1 MEKTTLKDRRSNKMS
16 LHKIWLVLKREYLT
30 RVKSKS
36 FIIITA
42 LTPLAFVAF
51 IGIVVYIN
59 ISETEVEKQIGILD
73 ETTVLAERLVGI
85 NDTRYFDVGADPV
98 DSLRARVLDGSL
110 DGFIVLTDSVIT
122 HAKSP
127 TLVHGGSG
135 GLSFISGVRAD
146 IRDVVR
152 EERLSRENVSE
163 EVRDIFETRTGLE
176 AVKLTEEGE
185 TEDNTLFAS
194 AIGFILGLMI
204 FFGIFFYGALLMR
217 SVIEEKTNRVLEV
230 IASSVKPIE
239 LMFGKLFGVLS
250 MALTQFGIWIVFY
263 MGISIAAAP
272 VAGMIMEAQMSELPD
287 EAAEAASA
295 SFDPSVLDNM
305 VIEPSIF
312 IYFILFFFLGFM
324 IYSALFAAIG
334 AAVENEQDSQQFMPI
349 VGLPIFVAYFLNTKV
364 MQAPDS
370 SLSTFVSIFPLTSP
384 INMISRI
391 ASTSVPA
398 WQIILSILLMV
409 LTFLGIMWLAAKIYR
424 VGILM
429 YGKKASFKD
438 LAKWI
443 RQS

>member
-1 MEKTTLKDRRSNKMS
+1 MNF
-16 LHKIWLVLKREYLT
+16 HKIWLVLKREYLT
-30 RVKSKS
+30 RVKTKM
-36 FIIITA
+36 FILVTA

-51 IGIVVYIN
+51 IGIVVFIS
-59 ISETEVEKQIGILD
+59 ISESEVEKRIGILD
-73 ETTVLAERLVGI
+73 NTNVLAERLI
-85 NDTRYFDVGADPV
+85 DLNETRYFDLGNTDI
-98 DSLRARVLDGSL
+98 DSLRTQILDGDL
-110 DGFIVLTDSVIT
+110 DGYITLTDSVIT
-122 HAKSP
+122 HSQSP

-135 GLSFISGVRAD
+135 GIAFLSAVRSD
-146 IRDVVR
+146 LREVVR
-152 EERLSRENVSE
+152 EERLSRQNVSDE
-163 EVRDIFETRTGLE
+163 IRDIFETRTGLE
-176 AVKLTEEGE
+176 AIKLTEEGE
-185 TEDNTLFAS
+185 TEDNSVFAS

-239 LMFGKLFGVLS
+239 LMYGKLFGVLS
-250 MALTQFGIWIVFY
+250 MALTQFGIWILFY
-263 MGISIAAAP
+263 TGLSIAAAP
-272 VAGMIMEAQMSELPD
+272 VAGMIMESQMSGLSPEAS
-287 EAAEAASA
+287 EAAAS
-295 SFDPSVLDNM
+295 SFDPTLLENM

-324 IYSALFAAIG
+324 IYSAAFAAIG
-334 AAVENEQDSQQFMPI
+334 AAVETEQDSQQFMPI

-370 SLSTFVSIFPLTSP
+370 TLSTFVSLFPLTSP

-391 ASTSVPA
+391 ASTSVPF
-398 WQIILSILLMV
+398 WQVLTSILLMI
-409 LTFLGIMWLAAKIYR
+409 LTFFGIMWLAAKIYR

>member
-1 MEKTTLKDRRSNKMS
+1 MS

-51 IGIVVYIN
+51 IGIVVYIS
-59 ISETEVEKQIGILD
+59 ISESEVEKRIAILD
-73 ETTVLAERLVGI
+73 ETNVLVERLI
-85 NDTRYFDVGADPV
+85 ELNETRYFAVNDLTV
-98 DSLRARVLDGSL
+98 DSLRSRVLGRDL

-122 HAKSP
+122 HSKSP
-127 TLVHGGSG
+127 TLIHGGSG
-135 GLSFISGVRAD
+135 GLSFLSAVRSD
-146 IRDVVR
+146 LRDAVR
-152 EERLSRENVSE
+152 EERLSRENVSD

-185 TEDNTLFAS
+185 SEDNTVFAS

-263 MGISIAAAP
+263 IGISIAAAP
-272 VAGMIMEAQMSELPD
+272 VAGMIMEAQMSNLPEGAT
-287 EAAEAASA
+287 EAAAS
-295 SFDPSVLDNM
+295 SFDPSTLENM
-305 VIEPSIF
+305 VIDPSIF
-312 IYFILFFFLGFM
+312 VYFILFFFLGFM

-349 VGLPIFVAYFLNTKV
+349 VGLPIFIAYFLNTKV

-370 SLSTFVSIFPLTSP
+370 GLSTFISIFPLTSP

-398 WQIILSILLMV
+398 WQIIVSILLMI
-409 LTFLGIMWLAAKIYR
+409 LTFFGIMWLAAKIYR

-429 YGKKASFKD
+429 YGKKATFKD

>member
-1 MEKTTLKDRRSNKMS
+1 MS

-51 IGIVVYIN
+51 MGIIVFIS
-59 ISETEVEKQIGILD
+59 ISETEVEKRIGILD
-73 ETTVLAERLVGI
+73 ETDVLVERLVEL
-85 NDTRYFDVGADPV
+85 NETRYFDVSDREIEE
-98 DSLRARVLDGSL
+98 LRDEVMEGELDGY
-110 DGFIVLTDSVIT
+110 IVLTDSVIE
-122 HAKSP
+122 HSKSP

-135 GLSFISGVRAD
+135 GLSFLSAVRSDLREA
-146 IRDVVR
+146 VR
-152 EERLSRENVSE
+152 EERLTRQNVSDE
-163 EVRDIFETRTGLE
+163 IREIFDTRTGLE
-176 AVKLTEEGE
+176 AIKLTEEGE
-185 TEDNTLFAS
+185 SEDNTVFAS
-194 AIGFILGLMI
+194 ALGFVLGLLI

-250 MALTQFGIWIVFY
+250 IALTQFGIWILFY
-263 MGISIAAAP
+263 TGLSIAAAP
-272 VAGMIMEAQMSELPD
+272 IAAMIVDAQMDSLP
-287 EAAEAASA
+287 EEAASEA
-295 SFDPSVLDNM
+295 LDPAMLDNL
-305 VIEPSIF
+305 VIEPAIF
-312 IYFILFFFLGFM
+312 IYFLLFFFLGFL
-324 IYSALFAAIG
+324 IYSAMFAAIG
-334 AAVENEQDSQQFMPI
+334 AAVDNEQDTQQFMPI
-349 VGLPIFVAYFLNTKV
+349 VGLPIFIAYFLNTKV

-398 WQIILSILLMV
+398 WQIIVSIMLMI
-409 LTFLGIMWLAAKIYR
+409 LTFFGIMWLAARIYR

-429 YGKKASFKD
+429 YGKKPSFKD

>member
-1 MEKTTLKDRRSNKMS
+1 MS

-51 IGIVVYIN
+51 LGIVVYIS
-59 ISETEVEKQIGILD
+59 ISESEVEKQIGILD
-73 ETTVLAERLVGI
+73 ETNVLVERLVEL
-85 NDTRYFDVGADPV
+85 NETRYFDVSNDPV
-98 DSLRARVLDGSL
+98 DTLRARVLDGGL
-110 DGFIVLTDSVIT
+110 DGFIVLTDSVVT
-122 HAKSP
+122 HAKTP
-127 TLVHGGSG
+127 TLVHDGSG
-135 GLSFISGVRAD
+135 GLSFLSAVRSD
-146 IRDVVR
+146 LRDAVR
-152 EERLSRENVSE
+152 EERLSQENVSAE
-163 EVRDIFETRTGLE
+163 IRDIFESRTGLE

-185 TEDNTLFAS
+185 SEDNTVFAS

-230 IASSVKPIE
+230 IASSVKPLE
-239 LMFGKLFGVLS
+239 LMYGKLFGVLS
-250 MALTQFGIWIVFY
+250 MALTQFGIWILFY
-263 MGISIAAAP
+263 VGLSIAAAP
-272 VAGMIMEAQMSELPD
+272 VAGMIMEAQMSSLPEGAT
-287 EAAEAASA
+287 EAAAA
-295 SFDPSVLDNM
+295 SFDASVLENM

-370 SLSTFVSIFPLTSP
+370 SLSTFISIFPLTSP

-398 WQIILSILLMV
+398 WQILLSILLMV
-409 LTFLGIMWLAAKIYR
+409 ATFFGIMWLAAKIYR

-429 YGKKASFKD
+429 YGKKATFKD

-443 RQS
+443 KQS

>member
-1 MEKTTLKDRRSNKMS
+1 MS

-51 IGIVVYIN
+51 IGIIVFIN
-59 ISETEVEKQIGILD
+59 ISETEVEKRIGILD
-73 ETTVLAERLVGI
+73 QTNVLVERLVEA
-85 NDTRYFDVGADPV
+85 NETRYFDVGTDPV
-98 DSLRARVLDGSL
+98 DSLRSQVLEGSL
-110 DGFIVLTDSVIT
+110 DGFIVLTDSVVT

-127 TLVHGGSG
+127 TLIHGGSG
-135 GLSFISGVRAD
+135 GLSFISAVRSD
-146 IRDVVR
+146 LREVVR
-152 EERLSRENVSE
+152 EERLARENVSD

-185 TEDNTLFAS
+185 SEDNTIFAS
-194 AIGFILGLMI
+194 ALGFILGLMI

-239 LMFGKLFGVLS
+239 LMFGKLFGVLA
-250 MALTQFGIWIVFY
+250 MALTQFGIWIIFY
-263 MGISIAAAP
+263 TGLSIAAAP
-272 VAGMIMEAQMSELPD
+272 VAGMIMEAQMSNLPD

-295 SFDPSVLDNM
+295 SFDPSILDNM
-305 VIEPSIF
+305 VIAPSIF

-370 SLSTFVSIFPLTSP
+370 TLSTFISIFPLTSP

-391 ASTSVPA
+391 ASTSVPV
-398 WQIILSILLMV
+398 WQIVVSILLMIV
-409 LTFLGIMWLAAKIYR
+409 TFLGIMWLAAKIYR

-443 RQS
+443 KQS

>member
-1 MEKTTLKDRRSNKMS
+1 MS

-51 IGIVVYIN
+51 MGIIVYIS
-59 ISETEVEKQIGILD
+59 ISETEVEKRIGILD
-73 ETTVLAERLVGI
+73 ETNVLVERLI
-85 NDTRYFDVGADPV
+85 ELNETRYFDVSDREINQ
-98 DSLRARVLDGSL
+98 LRDEVMAGDLDGY
-110 DGFIVLTDSVIT
+110 IVLSDSVIE
-122 HAKSP
+122 HSKSP

-135 GLSFISGVRAD
+135 GLSFLSAVRSDLREA
-146 IRDVVR
+146 VR
-152 EERLSRENVSE
+152 EERLTRQNVSDE
-163 EVRDIFETRTGLE
+163 IRDIFETRTGLE

-185 TEDNTLFAS
+185 SEDNTVFAS
-194 AIGFILGLMI
+194 ALGFILGLLI

-250 MALTQFGIWIVFY
+250 IALTQFGIWILFY
-263 MGISIAAAP
+263 TGLSIAAAP
-272 VAGMIMEAQMSELPD
+272 VAAMIVDAQMDSLPQ
-287 EAAEAASA
+287 EAASEA
-295 SFDPSVLDNM
+295 FDPAMLDNL
-305 VIEPSIF
+305 VIDPSIF
-312 IYFILFFFLGFM
+312 IYFLLFFFLGFL

-334 AAVENEQDSQQFMPI
+334 AAVDNEQDTQQFMPI
-349 VGLPIFVAYFLNTKV
+349 VGMPIFIAYFLNTKV

-398 WQIILSILLMV
+398 WQIIVSILLMI
-409 LTFLGIMWLAAKIYR
+409 LTFLGIMWLAARIYR

-429 YGKKASFKD
+429 YGKKPSFKD

-443 RQS
+443 RQ

>member
-1 MEKTTLKDRRSNKMS
+1 MS

-30 RVKSKS
+30 RVKSRS

-51 IGIVVYIN
+51 IGIIVYIN
-59 ISETEVEKQIGILD
+59 ISETEVEKRIGILD
-73 ETTVLAERLVGI
+73 ETNVLVERLVEL
-85 NDTRYFDVGADPV
+85 NETRYFDVGYDPADT
-98 DSLRARVLDGSL
+98 LRARVLDGSM
-110 DGFIVLTDSVIT
+110 DGFMILTDSVLT

-135 GLSFISGVRAD
+135 GLSFISAVRSD
-146 IRDVVR
+146 LREVVR

-163 EVRDIFETRTGLE
+163 RVRNIFETRTGLE

-239 LMFGKLFGVLS
+239 LMFGKLFGVLC

-263 MGISIAAAP
+263 MGLSIAAAP
-272 VAGMIMEAQMSELPD
+272 VAGMIMEAQMSNLPE

-349 VGLPIFVAYFLNTKV
+349 VGLPIFIAYFLNTKV

-409 LTFLGIMWLAAKIYR
+409 LTFFGIMWLAAKIYR

>member
-1 MEKTTLKDRRSNKMS
+1 MS

-51 IGIVVYIN
+51 IGIVVYIS
-59 ISETEVEKQIGILD
+59 ISESEVEKRIGILD
-73 ETTVLAERLVGI
+73 ETNVLVERLVEL
-85 NDTRYFDVGADPV
+85 NETRYYDVTDTMV
-98 DSLRARVLDGSL
+98 DSLRSQVLAGDL

-122 HAKSP
+122 HSKSP
-127 TLVHGGSG
+127 TLIHGGSG
-135 GLSFISGVRAD
+135 GLSFLSAVRSDLREA
-146 IRDVVR
+146 VR

-163 EVRDIFETRTGLE
+163 EVRNIFETRTGLE

-185 TEDNTLFAS
+185 SEDNTVFAS
-194 AIGFILGLMI
+194 ALGFILGLMI

-263 MGISIAAAP
+263 IGISIAAAP
-272 VAGMIMEAQMSELPD
+272 VAGMIMEAQMSNLPEGAT
-287 EAAEAASA
+287 EAAAS
-295 SFDPSVLDNM
+295 SFDPSTLENM
-305 VIEPSIF
+305 VIDPSIF
-312 IYFILFFFLGFM
+312 VYFILFFFLGFM

-349 VGLPIFVAYFLNTKV
+349 VGLPIFIAYFLNTKV

-370 SLSTFVSIFPLTSP
+370 GLSTFISIFPLTSP

-391 ASTSVPA
+391 ASTSVPV
-398 WQIILSILLMV
+398 WQIITSILLMI
-409 LTFLGIMWLAAKIYR
+409 LTFFGIMWLAAKIYR

-429 YGKKASFKD
+429 YGKKATFKD

>member
-1 MEKTTLKDRRSNKMS
+1 MS

-51 IGIVVYIN
+51 IGIVVYIS
-59 ISETEVEKQIGILD
+59 ISESEVEKRIGILD
-73 ETTVLAERLVGI
+73 ETTVLVERLVEL
-85 NDTRYFDVGADPV
+85 NETRYFDVTDVPV
-98 DSLRARVLDGSL
+98 DSLRAQVLDGEL

-122 HAKSP
+122 HSKSP
-127 TLVHGGSG
+127 TLIHGGSG
-135 GLSFISGVRAD
+135 GIAFLSAVRSD
-146 IRDVVR
+146 LRDAVR

-185 TEDNTLFAS
+185 SEDNTVFAS
-194 AIGFILGLMI
+194 ALGFILGLMI

-250 MALTQFGIWIVFY
+250 MALTQFGIWIIFY
-263 MGISIAAAP
+263 IGISIAAAP
-272 VAGMIMEAQMSELPD
+272 VAGMIMEAQMSNLPEEAT
-287 EAAEAASA
+287 EAAAS
-295 SFDPSVLDNM
+295 SFDPSTLENM
-305 VIEPSIF
+305 VIDPSIF
-312 IYFILFFFLGFM
+312 VYFILFFFLGFM

-349 VGLPIFVAYFLNTKV
+349 VGLPIFIAYFLNTKV

-370 SLSTFVSIFPLTSP
+370 GLSTFISIFPLTSP

-391 ASTSVPA
+391 ASTSVPV
-398 WQIILSILLMV
+398 WQIITSILLMI
-409 LTFLGIMWLAAKIYR
+409 LTFFGIMWLAAKIYR

-429 YGKKASFKD
+429 YGKKATFKD
-438 LAKWI
+438 LAKWV

>member
-1 MEKTTLKDRRSNKMS
+1 MS

-36 FIIITA
+36 FIIVTA
-42 LTPLAFVAF
+42 LTPLGFMAL
-51 IGIVVYIN
+51 IGIMVYIS
-59 ISETEVEKQIGILD
+59 ISETEVEKRIAVHDQT
-73 ETTVLAERLVGI
+73 EMLADRLTDL
-85 NDTRYFDVGADPV
+85 NQTRYFDASDLTV
-98 DSLRARVLDGSL
+98 DSLRSEVLDGDI
-110 DGFIVLTDSVIT
+110 DGFIVLDDSVIS

-135 GLSFISGVRAD
+135 GLAFIGSVRND
-146 IRDVVR
+146 LREVIR
-152 EERLSRENVSE
+152 EERLSRQNVSD
-163 EVRDIFETRTGLE
+163 EVRDIFESRTGLE

-185 TEDNTLFAS
+185 SEDNSLFAS
-194 AIGFILGLMI
+194 ALGFILGLMI

-230 IASSVKPIE
+230 IASSVKPLE

-250 MALTQFGIWIVFY
+250 IALTQFGIWILFY
-263 MGISIAAAP
+263 TGISIAAAP
-272 VAGMIMEAQMSELPD
+272 VAAMIMDAQMSSLPEGAS
-287 EAAEAASA
+287 EAAGS
-295 SFDPSVLDNM
+295 SFDPTSLENM
-305 VIEPSIF
+305 VIDPQIF
-312 IYFILFFFLGFM
+312 IYFILFFFLGFL

-334 AAVENEQDSQQFMPI
+334 AAVDNEQDSQQFMPI
-349 VGLPIFVAYFLNTKV
+349 VGLPIFIAYFLNTKV

-370 SLSTFVSIFPLTSP
+370 SLSTFVSLFPLTSP

-391 ASTSVPA
+391 ASTSVPI
-398 WQIILSILLMV
+398 WQIALSIVLMI

-429 YGKKASFKD
+429 YGKKPTFKD
-438 LAKWI
+438 LAKWV

>member
-1 MEKTTLKDRRSNKMS
+1 MS
-16 LHKIWLVLKREYLT
+16 LHKVWLVLKREYLT

-51 IGIVVYIN
+51 IGIVVFIS
-59 ISETEVEKQIGILD
+59 ISESEVEKRIGILD
-73 ETTVLAERLVGI
+73 QTDVLIERLAEI
-85 NDTRYFDVGADPV
+85 NETRYFDVSDVPE
-98 DSLRARVLDGSL
+98 DTLRSQVLDGDL
-110 DGFIVLTDSVIT
+110 DGFIVLTDSVIM
-122 HAKSP
+122 HGKSP

-135 GLSFISGVRAD
+135 GIAFLSGVRSD
-146 IRDVVR
+146 LRDAVR
-152 EERLSRENVSE
+152 EERLSRENVSAE
-163 EVRDIFETRTGLE
+163 IRDIFETRTGLE

-185 TEDNTLFAS
+185 SEDNTLFAS
-194 AIGFILGLMI
+194 ALGFILGLMI

-217 SVIEEKTNRVLEV
+217 SVIEEKTNRVIEV

-263 MGISIAAAP
+263 IGISIAAAP
-272 VAGMIMEAQMSELPD
+272 IAGMIMEAQMSNLPEGAT
-287 EAAEAASA
+287 EAAAA
-295 SFDPSVLDNM
+295 SFDPSTLDNM
-305 VIEPSIF
+305 VIDPSIF
-312 IYFILFFFLGFM
+312 AYFILFFFLGFM

-370 SLSTFVSIFPLTSP
+370 GLSTFISIFPLTSP

-398 WQIILSILLMV
+398 WQIITSILLMI
-409 LTFLGIMWLAAKIYR
+409 LTFFGIMWLAAKIYR

-429 YGKKASFKD
+429 YGKKATFKD

-443 RQS
+443 RQG

>member
-1 MEKTTLKDRRSNKMS
+1 MS

-51 IGIVVYIN
+51 LGIVVYIS
-59 ISETEVEKQIGILD
+59 ISESEVEKQIGILD
-73 ETTVLAERLVGI
+73 ETNVLVERLI
-85 NDTRYFDVGADPV
+85 ELNDTRYFDVSDEPV
-98 DSLRARVLDGSL
+98 DTLRARVLDGEL
-110 DGFIVLTDSVIT
+110 DGFIVLTDSVVT

-127 TLVHGGSG
+127 TLVHDGSG
-135 GLSFISGVRAD
+135 GLSFLSAVRSDLREA
-146 IRDVVR
+146 VR
-152 EERLSRENVSE
+152 EERLSRQNVSDE
-163 EVRDIFETRTGLE
+163 IRDIFETRTGLE

-185 TEDNTLFAS
+185 SEDNTVFAS

-230 IASSVKPIE
+230 IASSVKPLE
-239 LMFGKLFGVLS
+239 LMYGKLFGVLS
-250 MALTQFGIWIVFY
+250 MALTQFGIWIFFY
-263 MGISIAAAP
+263 IGLSIAAAP
-272 VAGMIMEAQMSELPD
+272 VAGMIMEAQMSSLPEGAT
-287 EAAEAASA
+287 EAAA
-295 SFDPSVLDNM
+295 SFDASILENM

-370 SLSTFVSIFPLTSP
+370 SLSTFISIFPLTSP

-398 WQIILSILLMV
+398 WQIFLSILLMV
-409 LTFLGIMWLAAKIYR
+409 ATFFGIMWLASKIYR

-429 YGKKASFKD
+429 YGKKATFKD

-443 RQS
+443 KQS